1 MAEYEYD
8 NERRTYTRRRSQS
21 DPKIAVG
28 GTAIC
33 SGDSGGPLVK
43 WAKTK
48 KGLRAHL
55 IGIVAV
61 DLSHCGFSNGMGIFT
76 RLLSLDGEVTKYIS
90 IY

>member
-8 NERRTYTRRRSQS
+8 NERRTYTRRKSQS
-21 DPKIAVG
+21 DPKVAVG
-28 GTAIC
+28 GTAMC
-33 SGDSGGPLVK
+33 NGDSGGPLVK
-43 WAKTK
+43 WARTK

-55 IGIVAV
+55 IGIVARG
-61 DLSHCGFSNGMGIFT
+61 SSYCGFSNGMGIFT

>member
-8 NERRTYTRRRSQS
+8 NERRTYTRKRSQS
-21 DPKIAVG
+21 DPKVAVG
-28 GTAIC
+28 GTGVC
-33 SGDSGGPLVK
+33 NGDSGGPLVK
-43 WAKTK
+43 WVKTK

-55 IGIVAV
+55 IGIAA
-61 DLSHCGFSNGMGIFT
+61 LKTSYCGFSNGMDIYT